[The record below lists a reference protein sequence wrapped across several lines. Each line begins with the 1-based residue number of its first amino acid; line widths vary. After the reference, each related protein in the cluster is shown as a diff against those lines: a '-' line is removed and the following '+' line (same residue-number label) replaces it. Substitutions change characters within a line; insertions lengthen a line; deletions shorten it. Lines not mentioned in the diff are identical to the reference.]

1 MRIGKWFE
9 SRSISCLSSVIV
21 RVRVVSRKTV
31 VGDLRFDYLGG
42 TVVLQIQMKS
52 PHQMMVFMPLVI

>member
-21 RVRVVSRKTV
+21 RVRVVFRKTV
-31 VGDLRFDYLGG
+31 VGDLRFDYLSGI
-42 TVVLQIQMKS
+42 VVLRIQMKS
-52 PHQMMVFMPLVI
+52 PHQVMVFMPLVI